1 MKEKSGKEG
10 SGGSF
15 YRRRGERMGG
25 GGSGRRSKEEG
36 APTDQVH
43 GRVVNEGG
51 EGRCDGRHRL
61 RTAEGG

>member
-1 MKEKSGKEG
+1 VAL
-10 SGGSF
+10 F
-15 YRRRGERMGG
+15 ITNGEREWVG